1 MHGWVTTTNSLGNK
15 DLKRLENK
23 LNTGIRSELLKNNRT
38 FRNAEFNLI
47 KYRRSQLI
55 KNS

>member
-15 DLKRLENK
+15 DLKWLENK

>member
-1 MHGWVTTTNSLGNK
+1 MRGWATTTNSLAKK
-15 DLKRLENK
+15 DLKQLDNK
-23 LNTGIRSELLKNNRT
+23 LITSIRSELLKNKRT